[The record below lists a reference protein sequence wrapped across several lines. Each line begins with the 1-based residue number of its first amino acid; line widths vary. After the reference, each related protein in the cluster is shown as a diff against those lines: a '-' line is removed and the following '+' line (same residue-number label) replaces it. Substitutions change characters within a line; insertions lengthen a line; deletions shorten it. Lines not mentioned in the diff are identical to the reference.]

1 MSWYRF
7 FRAMFR
13 LFYRMFFSPKII
25 GLNRIPDDGGVILC
39 CNHINNL
46 DPPLLGSP
54 LERQVFFMAKEELFR
69 IPVVSFLLTRFGAFP
84 VKRGSTDRS
93 ALKKS
98 LQVLNDGYVLGIFPE
113 GTRSKTGKLGKPYP
127 GTALFALKSTATVI
141 PVAIVGPWRWFKP
154 IKIVYGE
161 PIDLTSF
168 REKKVTSEL
177 TMVVSELI
185 MQEIQKLIDQ
195 HR

>member
-7 FRAMFR
+7 FRGMFR
-13 LFYRMFFSPKII
+13 YFYRIFFFPKVI
-25 GLNRIPDDGGVILC
+25 GLHHIPSDGSVILC

-54 LERQVFFMAKEELFR
+54 VERQVFFMAKEELFR
-69 IPVVSFLLTRFGAFP
+69 IPVLSFLLTRFGAFP

-93 ALKKS
+93 ALKRTLGILKE
-98 LQVLNDGYVLGIFPE
+98 GHILGIFPE
-113 GTRSKTGKLGKPYP
+113 GHRSKTGNLGKPYP

-141 PVAIVGPWRWFKP
+141 PVAIVGPWKWFRS

-161 PIDLTSF
+161 PIDLTAY
-168 REKKVTSEL
+168 RERKVTSEL
-177 TMVVSELI
+177 TTEVSALI
-185 MQEIQKLIDQ
+185 MKEIQNLLDQ

>member
-13 LFYRMFFSPKII
+13 LFYRMFFTPKII
-25 GLNRIPDDGGVILC
+25 GLNHIPDDGGVILC

-127 GTALFALKSTATVI
+127 GTALFALKSKATVI

-161 PIDLTSF
+161 PINLTSF

-177 TMVVSELI
+177 TMEVSELI
-185 MQEIQKLIDQ
+185 MQEIQNLIDQ